1 MMKNITLG
9 QYYPVDSW
17 VHRLDP
23 RTKILL
29 TIALIVAVF
38 MVESAVGY
46 VLILGFVYL
55 TARLSNIPFK
65 MLLRGVKSLRFILI
79 LTFLLN
85 LLFNPGTN
93 YIVSWGFLKI
103 SWDGLAQACHYS
115 LRLVFLVMGTS
126 LMTLTT
132 APIALADGIEKL
144 LSPLKKIHF
153 PAHELAMMMS
163 IALRFIPTLM
173 EEADKIMKAQM
184 ARGADFESGNLLA
197 RAKAMVPL
205 LVPLFVSAFRRAG
218 DLAMAMES
226 RCYHGGENRTRL
238 RVLKITKNDWI
249 AAAAVALLICL
260 VVVEGMVM
268 PAVNEAI
275 TGWILPE
282 AVQEAQATATPDASA
297 LPSATP
303 AATELPAASPTPE
316 VTGEPSAILPAKG
329 LIG

>member
-1 MMKNITLG
+1 MMKNITMG

-17 VHRLDP
+17 VHQLDP

-29 TIALIVAVF
+29 TVAMIVAVF
-38 MVESAVGY
+38 VVKTMVGY
-46 VLILGFVYL
+46 GLILGFMYL
-55 TARLSNIPFK
+55 VSKLSNIPFK
-65 MLLRGVKSLRFILI
+65 MLVKGIKPLKFILI
-79 LTFLLN
+79 LTFILN
-85 LLFNPGTN
+85 LFFNTGTTML
-93 YIVSWGFLKI
+93 VEWSFLKI
-103 SWDGLAQACHYS
+103 SYEGLSTAVHYS
-115 LRLVFLVMGTS
+115 LRLVFLVLGTS

-132 APIALADGIEKL
+132 SPIALSDGIEML

-238 RVLKITKNDWI
+238 RVLKITKNDWL
-249 AAAAVALLICL
+249 AAAGVAALILLIIAESHVTL
-260 VVVEGMVM
+260 PLWNMV
-268 PAVNEAI
+268 
-275 TGWILPE
+275 
-282 AVQEAQATATPDASA
+282 
-297 LPSATP
+297 
-303 AATELPAASPTPE
+303 
-316 VTGEPSAILPAKG
+316 KG
-329 LIG
+329 LFA

>member
-1 MMKNITLG
+1 MMKNITMG

-29 TIALIVAVF
+29 TIAMIVAVF
-38 MVESAVGY
+38 LVKTMVGY
-46 VLILGFVYL
+46 ALILGFMYL
-55 TARLSNIPFK
+55 AARMSHIPFK
-65 MLLRGVKSLRFILI
+65 MLMKGIKPLRIILI

-85 LLFNPGTN
+85 LFFNTGTTPLLE
-93 YIVSWGFLKI
+93 WGFI
-103 SWDGLAQACHYS
+103 RITYEGLSQAVHYS
-115 LRLVFLVMGTS
+115 LRLVFLVLGTS

-132 APIALADGIEKL
+132 SPIALSDGIEML
-144 LSPLKKIHF
+144 LSPLKKLHF

-184 ARGADFESGNLLA
+184 ARGADFESGNLFN
-197 RAKAMVPL
+197 RAKAMVPM

-238 RVLKITKNDWI
+238 RVLRITANDGY
-249 AAAAVALLICL
+249 AALSVIVLMALILL
-260 VVVEGMVM
+260 EGHV
-268 PAVNEAI
+268 
-275 TGWILPE
+275 TLPIW
-282 AVQEAQATATPDASA
+282 DAM
-297 LPSATP
+297 
-303 AATELPAASPTPE
+303 
-316 VTGEPSAILPAKG
+316 KG
-329 LIG
+329 LLTK

>member
-1 MMKNITLG
+1 MMKNITMG

-29 TIALIVAVF
+29 TIAMIVAVF
-38 MVESAVGY
+38 VVKTMVGY
-46 VLILGFVYL
+46 GLILGFMYL
-55 TARLSNIPFK
+55 VSKLSNVPFK
-65 MLLRGVKSLRFILI
+65 MLIKGVKPLKFILI
-79 LTFLLN
+79 LTFILN
-85 LLFNPGTN
+85 LFFNTGTTML
-93 YIVSWGFLKI
+93 VEWGFIKI
-103 SWDGLAQACHYS
+103 SYEGLSTAVHYS
-115 LRLVFLVMGTS
+115 LRLVFLVLGTS

-132 APIALADGIEKL
+132 SPIALSDGIEML

-238 RVLKITKNDWI
+238 RVLKITRNDWL
-249 AAAAVALLICL
+249 AAAGVAVLILLIIGESHVTL
-260 VVVEGMVM
+260 PIWNMV
-268 PAVNEAI
+268 
-275 TGWILPE
+275 
-282 AVQEAQATATPDASA
+282 
-297 LPSATP
+297 
-303 AATELPAASPTPE
+303 
-316 VTGEPSAILPAKG
+316 KG
-329 LIG
+329 LFA

>member
-1 MMKNITLG
+1 MLKDITMG
-9 QYYPVDSW
+9 QYYPVDSLI
-17 VHRLDP
+17 HCLDP
-23 RTKILL
+23 RMKIIL
-29 TIALIVAVF
+29 TVLFIVGVFLVHGLIGYALV
-38 MVESAVGY
+38 
-46 VLILGFVYL
+46 LGFVYL
-55 TARLSNIPFK
+55 AARLSNIPFK
-65 MLLRGVKSLRFILI
+65 MLAKGVKALRFILI

-85 LLFNPGTN
+85 LFFSTGTTML
-93 YIVSWGFLKI
+93 VEWGFLKI
-103 SWDGLAQACHYS
+103 SLEGLNQAIHYS

-132 APIALADGIEKL
+132 SPIALSDGIELL

-238 RVLKITKNDWI
+238 RVLKVTKNDWLAALAVAALI
-249 AAAAVALLICL
+249 ALILTESMVTLPIWAAV
-260 VVVEGMVM
+260 
-268 PAVNEAI
+268 
-275 TGWILPE
+275 
-282 AVQEAQATATPDASA
+282 
-297 LPSATP
+297 
-303 AATELPAASPTPE
+303 
-316 VTGEPSAILPAKG
+316 KG
-329 LIG
+329 LFA

>member
-1 MMKNITLG
+1 MMKNITMG
-9 QYYPVDSW
+9 QYYPVVSW

-29 TIALIVAVF
+29 TVAMIVAVF
-38 MVESAVGY
+38 VVKTMVGY
-46 VLILGFVYL
+46 GLILGFMYL
-55 TARLSNIPFK
+55 VSKLSNIPFK
-65 MLLRGVKSLRFILI
+65 MLVKGVKPLRIILI
-79 LTFLLN
+79 LTFILN
-85 LLFNPGTN
+85 LFFNSGTTML
-93 YIVSWGFLKI
+93 VEWGFIKI
-103 SWDGLAQACHYS
+103 SYEGLSTAIHYS
-115 LRLVFLVMGTS
+115 LRLVFLVLGTS

-132 APIALADGIEKL
+132 SPIALSDGIEML

-238 RVLKITKNDWI
+238 RVLKITKNDWL
-249 AAAAVALLICL
+249 AALGVAALIVL
-260 VVVEGMVM
+260 
-268 PAVNEAI
+268 
-275 TGWILPE
+275 ILTE
-282 AVQEAQATATPDASA
+282 SYVT
-297 LPSATP
+297 LPIWN
-303 AATELPAASPTPE
+303 L
-316 VTGEPSAILPAKG
+316 AKG
-329 LIG
+329 LFA

>member
-1 MMKNITLG
+1 MMKNITMG

-29 TIALIVAVF
+29 TVAMIVAVF
-38 MVESAVGY
+38 LVKSMVGY
-46 VLILGFVYL
+46 GLILGFMYL
-55 TARLSNIPFK
+55 VSKLSNIPFK
-65 MLLRGVKSLRFILI
+65 MLMKGVKPLRFILI

-85 LLFNPGTN
+85 LFFNSGTTML
-93 YIVSWGFLKI
+93 VEWGFLKI
-103 SWDGLAQACHYS
+103 SYEGISQAIHYS
-115 LRLVFLVMGTS
+115 LRLVFLVLGTS

-132 APIALADGIEKL
+132 SPIALSDGIEML

-218 DLAMAMES
+218 DLAMAMEA

-238 RVLKITKNDWI
+238 RVLAVTKNDWI
-249 AAAAVALLICL
+249 AATGMAALIALILLEGYVTLPVWAAV
-260 VVVEGMVM
+260 
-268 PAVNEAI
+268 
-275 TGWILPE
+275 
-282 AVQEAQATATPDASA
+282 
-297 LPSATP
+297 
-303 AATELPAASPTPE
+303 
-316 VTGEPSAILPAKG
+316 KG
-329 LIG
+329 LVL

>member
-1 MMKNITLG
+1 MMKNITMG

-29 TIALIVAVF
+29 TIAMIVAVF
-38 MVESAVGY
+38 LVKTLVGY
-46 VLILGFVYL
+46 GLILGFMYL
-55 TARLSNIPFK
+55 VSRLSKVPFK
-65 MLLRGVKSLRFILI
+65 MLMKGVKPLRFILI

-85 LLFNPGTN
+85 LFFNTGTTML
-93 YIVSWGFLKI
+93 VEWGFFKI
-103 SWDGLAQACHYS
+103 SQEGLSQAIHYS
-115 LRLVFLVMGTS
+115 LRLVFLVLGTS

-132 APIALADGIEKL
+132 SPIALSDGIEML
-144 LSPLKKIHF
+144 LSPLKKLHF

-238 RVLKITKNDWI
+238 RVLKITQNDWK
-249 AAAAVALLICL
+249 
-260 VVVEGMVM
+260 
-268 PAVNEAI
+268 
-275 TGWILPE
+275 
-282 AVQEAQATATPDASA
+282 ATAAMLVLIAVILLEGCIT
-297 LPSATP
+297 LPIWNA
-303 AATELPAASPTPE
+303 
-316 VTGEPSAILPAKG
+316 VKG
-329 LIG
+329 LFA

>member
-1 MMKNITLG
+1 MMKNITMG

-29 TIALIVAVF
+29 TVAMIVAVF
-38 MVESAVGY
+38 VVKTMVGY
-46 VLILGFVYL
+46 GLILGFMYL
-55 TARLSNIPFK
+55 VSKLSNIPFK
-65 MLLRGVKSLRFILI
+65 MLVKGIKPLKFILI
-79 LTFLLN
+79 LTFILN
-85 LLFNPGTN
+85 LFFNTGTTML
-93 YIVSWGFLKI
+93 VEWGFLKI
-103 SWDGLAQACHYS
+103 SYEGLSTAVHYS
-115 LRLVFLVMGTS
+115 LRLVFLVLGTS

-132 APIALADGIEKL
+132 SPIALSDGIEML

-197 RAKAMVPL
+197 RAKAMVQL

-238 RVLKITKNDWI
+238 RVLKITKNDWL
-249 AAAAVALLICL
+249 AAAGVAALILLIIAESHVTL
-260 VVVEGMVM
+260 PLWNMV
-268 PAVNEAI
+268 
-275 TGWILPE
+275 
-282 AVQEAQATATPDASA
+282 
-297 LPSATP
+297 
-303 AATELPAASPTPE
+303 
-316 VTGEPSAILPAKG
+316 KG
-329 LIG
+329 LFA